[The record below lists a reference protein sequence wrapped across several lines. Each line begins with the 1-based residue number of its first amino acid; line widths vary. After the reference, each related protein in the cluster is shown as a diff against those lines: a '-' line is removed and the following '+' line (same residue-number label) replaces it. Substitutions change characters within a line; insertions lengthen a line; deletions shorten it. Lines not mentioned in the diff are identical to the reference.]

1 MTIDI
6 KEKSFGDLIREK
18 RIEYGLQSAQLAYQ
32 AGVNQSTVSR
42 LESGSSS
49 PTLAT
54 TMRICK
60 VLDVG
65 LEKVISH
72 FVNEMDSS
80 GVEIEALDEDGL
92 GKLKLPDLLNFQL
105 LIRENP
111 ERCFG
116 LLSEIINLAVDIRN
130 FISPGQLQL
139 SHSSIVVDFNSVVN
153 YPGKVPSSLLR
164 NTLLSGGAMLPSD
177 AEALLKALR
186 LERDLKFN
194 ELGQRTA
201 VPVGL
206 LIRME
211 NGPTDRT
218 RLTTLFDLEK
228 AFEGELVFQAFWSA
242 YTAYNELLKDYFS
255 SNKQE
260 KRDLIQGEYQII
272 VQLMKAYRWLQIADD
287 GRLENWLS
295 AFRENVSNVPAQ

>member
-1 MTIDI
+1 MTIDF

-32 AGVNQSTVSR
+32 ASVSQSTVSR
-42 LESGSSS
+42 LESGLSS
-49 PTLAT
+49 PTIAT
-54 TMRICK
+54 TIRVCK
-60 VLDVG
+60 VLDIGWEEVYKHFADKENSIG
-65 LEKVISH
+65 NTKIS
-72 FVNEMDSS
+72 
-80 GVEIEALDEDGL
+80 DEVSL
-92 GKLKLPDLLNFQL
+92 SKLALPDLLNFQL
-105 LIRENP
+105 IIRENQ
-111 ERCFG
+111 ELCFD

-130 FISPGQLQL
+130 FVQPRQLQL
-139 SHSSIVVDFNSVVN
+139 SHGSVVADFNSIIN
-153 YPGKVPSSLLR
+153 YPNKVPSNLLHDDLSLDGV
-164 NTLLSGGAMLPSD
+164 LLPND
-177 AEALLKALR
+177 AEVLLKALR
-186 LERDLKFN
+186 TEHDITFN

-201 VPVGL
+201 VPVSL

-218 RLTTLFDLEK
+218 RLTTLFDLER
-228 AFEGELVFQAFWSA
+228 AYEGEMVFQAFWSA

-287 GRLENWLS
+287 GRLESWLS
-295 AFRENVSNVPAQ
+295 TFRENVSNVPAQ